1 MEFISNLEDLFKN
14 VYLLEQY
21 LRSSDSREKNFA
33 KDIIRRGKTILVY
46 RVSNENHF
54 APSRFLGYKNNNM
67 TGHISNEEKDGRDT
81 NPIIT
86 SIVGSK
92 PFFTDAMDADFI
104 RYVISL
110 GVDVPKNKR
119 HYWRIRG
126 KDGAIWSVDSGLL

>member
-1 MEFISNLEDLFKN
+1 MEFIADLNELFQN
-14 VYLLEQY
+14 VYTLEKY
-21 LRSSDSREKNFA
+21 LHSHDARERDFV

-46 RVSNENHF
+46 RVNNENHF
-54 APSRFLGYKNNNM
+54 APSRFIGYKNNSM

-86 SIVGSK
+86 SVVDSK
-92 PFFTDAMDADFI
+92 PFFTDNMDADFI

-110 GVDVPKNKR
+110 GVEVPRNKR

-126 KDGAIWSVDSGLL
+126 NDGTIWSMK